1 MKTSPKSRPQISIA
15 LMILVM
21 SIFAVM
27 SAGMFY
33 ASRVGAIQDE
43 LSVIAGGSSSAAE
56 PSRTA
61 HLAFL
66 MFTYTSPLLLA
77 MLLGTIV
84 SVTRFMNRPTITR
97 RVTSPPL

>member
-1 MKTSPKSRPQISIA
+1 MTTSPKSRPQISIA
-15 LMILVM
+15 LMILLM

-43 LSVIAGGSSSAAE
+43 ISIFGGGSASSE
-56 PSRTA
+56 PNRAA
-61 HLAFL
+61 HLTFL

-77 MLLGTIV
+77 MVLGTIV
-84 SVTRFMNRPTITR
+84 SIIRFLNRPAVTR
-97 RVTSPPL
+97 RVTTPPT